1 MKKNRRSGLRIMVS
15 LLGLLG
21 KLKYIIIFAVF
32 GGYLGNSCAIAVMA
46 LGATCAAKVID
57 PEFTNASLGLLI
69 ALTIGAGVARGLL
82 RFLEQYNNHYI
93 AFKLL
98 ANLRDKI
105 FGALRKLAP
114 AKLEGKQKGAIIAML
129 TSDIETLEVFYAHT
143 ISPILIAILVDG
155 TVVVLV
161 SVIGSPWLGLIA
173 LASYL
178 VIGIAIPFISSG
190 MLRKDGV
197 EYRAQFADSSSYFL
211 DSVKGINDIVMNNK
225 QEQRGAELD
234 RQSAFMNGR
243 TVSIKIKSASVGA
256 VSNLAVSL
264 TILISLLVGVVL
276 VTGGT
281 IQIPNM
287 IVALVL
293 CFSSFGPVL
302 SLAQLPSNLTQ
313 TFASGDRILDFMEEK
328 PVVRENEE
336 GQKFTFESLEVKN
349 LTFGYED
356 DGRITDKGALD
367 NRKQTEQAVLK
378 NINLKVSRGDIIGLV
393 GESGCG
399 KSTLLK
405 MLLRFYDPGNGEVL
419 YNGIN
424 LKDINTASLHENV
437 TMVCQDTYLFDDT
450 ILANI
455 TFAKPDAGLEEVRE
469 ACRKASIDTFI
480 MSLPDGYDTEVGLL
494 GDSLSA
500 GEKQRIGLA
509 RAFLSGAQLILLDE
523 VTSNVDAINEGI
535 ILRSLKEASKD
546 ATIIL
551 VSHRESTV
559 SICSRIYHMDKG
571 VFADE

>member
-1 MKKNRRSGLRIMVS
+1 MKKNRRSGLKIMVS

-32 GGYLGNSCAIAVMA
+32 GGYLGNACAIAVMA
-46 LGATCAAKVID
+46 LGAVCTAKVID
-57 PEFTNASLGLLI
+57 PSFTSASLGLLI
-69 ALTIGAGVARGLL
+69 GLTIASGVLRGLL

-114 AKLEGKQKGAIIAML
+114 AKLEGKEKGAIIAML

-161 SVIGSPWLGLIA
+161 SVIGSVWLGLLA
-173 LASYL
+173 LLSYL
-178 VIGIAIPFISSG
+178 IIGIALPFISSA
-190 MLRKDGV
+190 LLKDDGV
-197 EYRAQFADSSSYFL
+197 EYRRQFADSSSYFL
-211 DSVKGINDIVMNNK
+211 DSVKGIQDIVLNNK
-225 QEQRGAELD
+225 QKERAAELD
-234 RQSAFMNGR
+234 RQSKFMNAR
-243 TVSIKIKSASVGA
+243 TVSIKVKAASVGA
-256 VSNLAVSL
+256 ISNLLVSL
-264 TILISLLVGVVL
+264 TILGSVL
-276 VTGGT
+276 IGILFVLHGQMQLT
-281 IQIPNM
+281 NM

-302 SLAQLPSNLTQ
+302 SLSQLPSNLTQ
-313 TFASGDRILDFMEEK
+313 TFAAGDRILDFMKEK
-328 PVVRENEE
+328 PLVVENENGE
-336 GQKFTFESLEVKN
+336 EFVFERIDIKN
-349 LTFGYED
+349 LTFSYE
-356 DGRITDKGALD
+356 K
-367 NRKQTEQAVLK
+367 TEKAEENADTLQ
-378 NINLKVSRGDIIGLV
+378 NINMTVQKGDIVGLV

-405 MLLRFYDPGNGEVL
+405 LLLRFYDPQNGQIL
-419 YNGIN
+419 YNGID
-424 LKDINTASLHENV
+424 LKKINTASLHRNV

-450 ILANI
+450 ILANL
-455 TFAKPDAGLEEVRE
+455 TFVKPKATLEEVRE
-469 ACRKASIDTFI
+469 ACRKASIDDFI
-480 MSLPDGYDTEVGLL
+480 SSLPEGYETEVGLL

-523 VTSNVDAINEGI
+523 VTSNVDAINEGM
-535 ILRSLKEASKD
+535 ILKSLKKAAKNT
-546 ATIIL
+546 TIIL

-559 SICSRIYHMDKG
+559 SICNHIYHMDKG
-571 VFADE
+571 VLRNE